1 MDTYPRSDTYRTR
14 VHGTLLS
21 ALLAILERVPRNN
34 GLVLLS
40 SYLLKRVLYVCIE
53 QQIFSVSAPNIR
65 VCESESFSLLHC
77 FSISNVPVF
86 QIVGALIALA
96 VNKKRKTCKSN
107 AASTLVLVLELV
119 RVFGFSLFNLSKSF
133 SLDCL
138 HWPLS
143 GFAVSCK

>member
-1 MDTYPRSDTYRTR
+1 MHSPGKISAGAHAPELTHVTGGEYANPSRKENWPDRTLVKSCRRSEC
-14 VHGTLLS
+14 
-21 ALLAILERVPRNN
+21 LAILGRVPRNY

-96 VNKKRKTCKSN
+96 VKKKRKTCKSK
-107 AASTLVLVLELV
+107 
-119 RVFGFSLFNLSKSF
+119 R
-133 SLDCL
+133 
-138 HWPLS
+138 HPLL
-143 GFAVSCK
+143 